1 MKISYTLFRHACRI
15 RRIVNKSYNS
25 GKIIPE
31 LKEYLNH
38 TLNEE
43 RKFIGD
49 ERVQLAIDNICT
61 NLLNEPYMKQRC
73 VNALREIFLSQIVR
87 YYQCILDDVAKNDQ
101 KKKLYQCPDHFNI
114 EDCYYANRKSIGPL
128 VDPYGIWMEK
138 ALIESAHL
146 SESSLLIEFIY
157 VKYKKKDVNDSTYY
171 KTGEKFKGTYDPIN
185 GVRTLGAR
193 VLIPSLSI

>member
-1 MKISYTLFRHACRI
+1 MKISYTLFGHACRI

-38 TLNEE
+38 ELNEE

-73 VNALREIFLSQIVR
+73 VDALREIFLHKSLR
-87 YYQCILDDVAKNDQ
+87 YYQYVLDDVAKNDQ
-101 KKKLYQCPDHFNI
+101 KKKLYQN
-114 EDCYYANRKSIGPL
+114 
-128 VDPYGIWMEK
+128 
-138 ALIESAHL
+138 
-146 SESSLLIEFIY
+146 
-157 VKYKKKDVNDSTYY
+157 
-171 KTGEKFKGTYDPIN
+171 
-185 GVRTLGAR
+185 
-193 VLIPSLSI
+193 